1 MGMSRINVDIGID
14 NQLHTSCFEAVV
26 LFLSEL
32 NFDLYIGTFSKAKP
46 RFASLMVLN
55 TVEHLAP
62 NLGKRKRLGN
72 M

>member
-14 NQLHTSCFEAVV
+14 NQLHTSYFEAVV

-46 RFASLMVLN
+46 
-55 TVEHLAP
+55 
-62 NLGKRKRLGN
+62 
-72 M
+72 